1 MRKALRTVCDELRRV
16 HKGNKIL
23 EEHHRALAGQLAD
36 CEVRRSLEAPCQSP
50 QSPHNQT
57 GGMPSRNA
65 GLTSLSSG
73 LLKQKPQPQPKQ
85 CDSPETLQQKKPKPS
100 LKQGDRSSKGER
112 RLTLRLSKRDLR
124 KISSS
129 SSVQAESD
137 SGESGSEYFEANSPE
152 EVLEMQQLLSR
163 LASRYESRTST
174 KGSVAKACEEA
185 RCITLSWKIVFA

>member
-1 MRKALRTVCDELRRV
+1 MASGYPRPCAGAPSAWNGKVDSKPAANDLDLKPELQELVLLMRKALRTVCDELRRV

-36 CEVRRSLEAPCQSP
+36 CE
-50 QSPHNQT
+50 
-57 GGMPSRNA
+57 
-65 GLTSLSSG
+65 
-73 LLKQKPQPQPKQ
+73 
-85 CDSPETLQQKKPKPS
+85 
-100 LKQGDRSSKGER
+100 
-112 RLTLRLSKRDLR
+112 
-124 KISSS
+124 
-129 SSVQAESD
+129 AESD